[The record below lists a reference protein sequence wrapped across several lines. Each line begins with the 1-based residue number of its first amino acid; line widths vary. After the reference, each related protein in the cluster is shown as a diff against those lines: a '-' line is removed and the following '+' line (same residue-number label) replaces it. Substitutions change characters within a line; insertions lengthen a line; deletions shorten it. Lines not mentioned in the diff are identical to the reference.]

1 MNEKDENRNLNH
13 GTKHGAENSRKHPL
27 IIGAHLSISKGIHR
41 ALYDA
46 VELGCNTVQVFTK
59 NASTWKEKEITDK
72 QAADMAA
79 AREKTG
85 VNPVFS
91 HCSYLI
97 NIAGGNEEKTD
108 MSVSAL
114 HRELLRCDRLGIG
127 YLVLHPGSHMGDGE
141 EKGIKRVASNLDRA
155 FELAGTR
162 RTMILLET
170 TAGQGNSLGHRFEQ
184 LAAMRDLSA
193 GKEHIGFCLDTCH
206 IFAAG
211 YDLSR
216 EEGYENT
223 INAFDGIIGI
233 SRLHLLHLNDVKKPC
248 GSRVDRHEHIGE
260 GYIGEAGF
268 RRIMNDRR
276 LAGIPRII
284 ETPKDKDGQDA
295 DPINIDRLRAMAD

>member
-1 MNEKDENRNLNH
+1 MNEKSKGRAGSHKQTH
-13 GTKHGAENSRKHPL
+13 GTEHGPGHPL

-46 VELGCNTVQVFTK
+46 VALGCNTVQVFTK
-59 NASTWKEKEITDK
+59 NASTWKEKEITGK
-72 QAADMAA
+72 QAADMAE

-97 NIAGGNEEKTD
+97 NIAGGDAEKTE

-114 HRELLRCDRLGIG
+114 HRELIRCDKLGIG

-141 EKGIKRVASNLDRA
+141 EKGIKRVAANLDRA
-155 FELAGTR
+155 FERAGTV

-170 TAGQGNSLGHRFEQ
+170 TAGQGHSLGHRFEQ
-184 LAAMRDLSA
+184 LAAMRDLCA
-193 GKEHIGFCLDTCH
+193 GSENIGFCLDTCH

-211 YDLSR
+211 YDLASD
-216 EEGYENT
+216 EGYEHT
-223 INAFDGIIGI
+223 LKAFDRIIGLT
-233 SRLHLLHLNDVKKPC
+233 RLRLLHLNDVKKPC

-260 GYIGEAGF
+260 GYIGDAGF

-284 ETPKDKDGQDA
+284 ETPKEKDGQDA
-295 DPINIDRLRAMAD
+295 DPINIARLRALVA